1 MKISFPKEPSKF
13 IGFRE
18 IFFFSFGSYTCF
30 SSITTASFRLKM
42 SKSKKSKRLGV
53 VMDVFLELFVFLF
66 LFSGVLATVVSFEI
80 PSISKIFIMALLL
93 AHLVLF
99 SFYFFM
105 CFGALVSPFN
115 YIMGRYPPF
124 FGKNEDKTK
133 KDTPKSVRKN

>member
-1 MKISFPKEPSKF
+1 
-13 IGFRE
+13 
-18 IFFFSFGSYTCF
+18 
-30 SSITTASFRLKM
+30 
-42 SKSKKSKRLGV
+42 
-53 VMDVFLELFVFLF
+53 
-66 LFSGVLATVVSFEI
+66 
-80 PSISKIFIMALLL
+80 MALLL

-133 KDTPKSVRKN
+133 KTLRRVSEKIDKFSLLTLYWVLSRLHINFYTTTDYFCSTLEAMTQQIPSAL